1 MSLNVTC
8 QCIPRLPLPSFF
20 GDRSSAR
27 HTTQHHHSQPTFAL
41 FPLRNAGFGA
51 ELLIHEATFEG
62 CLHAHATRK
71 KHSTVEEAIGAAVSM
86 QSYRVILT
94 HFSQRY
100 RGRPAFAP
108 DTVGADR
115 AAVAFDGLRVN
126 LADLDGLP
134 RAANVDI
141 RTT

>member
-1 MSLNVTC
+1 MLWP
-8 QCIPRLPLPSFF
+8 IPR
-20 GDRSSAR
+20 RQA
-27 HTTQHHHSQPTFAL
+27 
-41 FPLRNAGFGA
+41 
-51 ELLIHEATFEG
+51 
-62 CLHAHATRK
+62 
-71 KHSTVEEAIGAAVSM
+71 
-86 QSYRVILT
+86 YRVILT

-100 RGRPAFAP
+100 RGRPAFSP
-108 DTVGADR
+108 GTVGADR